1 MAAYW
6 PLVDV
11 VDVVAAAAF
20 CAAAEGVEFD
30 KF

>member
-6 PLVDV
+6 PLVGV

-20 CAAAEGVEFD
+20 CVAAEEVEFD
-30 KF
+30 KL